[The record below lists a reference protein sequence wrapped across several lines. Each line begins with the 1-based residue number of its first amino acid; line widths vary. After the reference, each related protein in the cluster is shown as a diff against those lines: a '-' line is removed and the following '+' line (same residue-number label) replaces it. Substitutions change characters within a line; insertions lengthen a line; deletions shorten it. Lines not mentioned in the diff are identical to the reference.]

1 MSKFIFVTGG
11 VISGLGKGVT
21 ASSIG
26 RLLKA
31 RGFSIFVQ
39 KLDPYLNLDAG
50 TMSPYEHGEVFV
62 TKDGGETDL
71 DLGHY
76 ERFIGTKFTK
86 DSNFTSGQIYN
97 EIINRERK
105 GFYEGKTIQ
114 IIPHV
119 TDYIEEIILK
129 SEKKS
134 KADFIITEIGGT
146 VGDIESQPFIYT
158 LANLLNKYKEKCF
171 LIHTSYIPFLN
182 SSNEFKSKPTQHSIK
197 ELRQYGINPNMIILR
212 SSFPIVNEI
221 IKKTSSSALLEKES
235 IIGLS
240 DSKNIYEIPLLLEE
254 KNVIQKI
261 EKYFRIKSKKAKLDD
276 WKKFVKL
283 INSQNKKELNLGM
296 IGKYTKFKDAYYSII
311 EALKVSA
318 TYKNSKINLKWIDSS
333 KITEENIKTKLKNMN
348 GVLILPGF
356 GKRGFYGKIIAA
368 KYLRNSSIPTFGI
381 CYGMQAMTISW
392 AKKCGY
398 KDAISTENDKVGTP
412 IIDIIRNKNYYDD
425 LGGTLRLGENET
437 KITKKTI
444 AHKIYKKDFILE
456 RHRHRYE
463 VNSKYISKLE
473 KDGFVFSGYNVKN
486 NLAEILE
493 YNKHPFYIGVQ
504 FHPEFNSN
512 PLKEHP
518 LFKEFIKAMFNNTKS
533 TI

>member
-1 MSKFIFVTGG
+1 MSKFIFVIGG
-11 VISGLGKGVT
+11 VISGIGKGVA

-26 RLLKA
+26 RLLKS
-31 RGFSIFVQ
+31 RGYSIFVQ

-97 EIINRERK
+97 EIITRERK

-129 SEKKS
+129 SEEKS

-146 VGDIESQPFIYT
+146 IGDIESQPFIYT
-158 LANLLNKYKEKCF
+158 VAKLMNKYKEKCF
-171 LIHTSYIPFLN
+171 LIHVSYIPFLS

-197 ELRQYGINPNMIILR
+197 ELRQFGINPNMIILR
-212 SSFPIVNEI
+212 SSFPITDEI
-221 IKKTSSSALLEKES
+221 IKKTSSSSLLKEES
-235 IIGLS
+235 IVGLS
-240 DSKNIYEIPLLLEE
+240 DSKSIYEIPLLLEE
-254 KNVIQKI
+254 KNVVQKI
-261 EKYFRIKSKKAKLDD
+261 TKYFKMKDQKAKLDD
-276 WKKFVKL
+276 WKQFVKL
-283 INSQNKKELNLGM
+283 TNSQNKKPLNLAM

-311 EALKVSA
+311 EAIKISA
-318 TYKNSKINLKWIDSS
+318 TYKNSITNLKWIESS
-333 KITEENIKTKLKNMN
+333 EISNENIKTKLKNMD
-348 GVLILPGF
+348 GVIILPGF
-356 GKRGFYGKIIAA
+356 GKRGFYGKVIAA
-368 KYLRNSSIPTFGI
+368 KYLRESNVPTFGI

-398 KDAISTENDKVGTP
+398 KDAISTENDTIGTP
-412 IIDIIRNKNYYDD
+412 IIDIIKNKKNYEN
-425 LGGTLRLGENET
+425 LGGTLRLGEHET
-437 KITKKTI
+437 KIIEKTI
-444 AHKIYKKDFILE
+444 AHKIYKKDLILE

-463 VNSKYISKLE
+463 VNPEYKAKLE
-473 KDGFVFSGYNVKN
+473 KDGFIFSGNNVKN

-518 LFKEFIKAMFNNTKS
+518 LFSEFIKTMINNKKS
-533 TI
+533 TT